1 MNNKVLQYLICTL
14 LAACTTLSIAA
25 LDVNHFAQ
33 SSRLAQGRW
42 VKVAVTQTGMYEID
56 QEQLAEMG
64 FSDPQRVK
72 VYGYGGRVLGDILSN
87 NLPDDLEQIPA
98 LHLADKICFY
108 AVGNVYM
115 NFKQGTTYPQFT
127 RQRNTYSLQGYYFL
141 TDSGEDAVLEPS
153 SAPFIDSAHT
163 TVSTSYD
170 YAFHENELRSLSFT
184 GSELL
189 GEDITQGTRTFAFQL
204 LNACTDTVYLTTR
217 IASTI
222 KRTEAGDQSSIVKG
236 QFHCYLTCDGTT
248 SEVPY
253 DQVSGNVPGTTR
265 NYSFYESGEGT
276 EIAKITSS
284 DGTGSLRYEVIE
296 TSGKGVMQVSLLDYF
311 IMTYKHH
318 NMLEG
323 QPTDQCL
330 MAYLNTSITDRVSIA
345 ANSNTQVWDVTNPNL
360 PSRME
365 VQVTDDQVNFT
376 PGEQLNPHLYVAFEP
391 SGTLLKIDSYQL
403 VENQNLHSM
412 PVPDMLIIT
421 NSTFMP
427 QAERV
432 AQLHRQVDGMDVAVV
447 DQEQVFNEFS
457 SGTPSALAYRL
468 MCKMFYDRD
477 KNKFKN
483 LLLFGHASF
492 DNRGIVTGKKNR
504 LMCYQTALSNYDD
517 NSHVIEDYFGYLN
530 DYSGMI
536 LSADTLQIAVGRI
549 PSSSPSEAK
558 SDVDKLYEYV
568 LSSNYG
574 VWRNNYCLWAEQSSG
589 SNEDRLHEKQADGIS
604 YIMENDLNMKMM
616 VDKAFV
622 GMFPKDVSESNK
634 AEEKRASTNA
644 RKHIQEMLNEGQYF
658 ATYVGHAGPN
668 TFSHSGLWRSADVT
682 ANSYANWPIM
692 TTACCDVARFDSDHQ
707 GIAEKMF
714 HQRNGGAIALFTTAR
729 QVYSNSNDYL
739 NRHFTAAMFDYNTSH
754 RMPTLGEV
762 YLATKLSYGRTSN
775 SNKLNYLLLGDPA
788 IRINYPKPLFKVT
801 KLNTTTLTAS
811 NIVTVRPLER
821 LQIVAQVM
829 NEEDTLTVNTNFNG
843 DATISIYDVK
853 RSFMEVPG
861 TGDYEGETHTAYYPQ
876 ELITRVTGKVVN
888 GVFNGS
894 VSIPRYE
901 RAKNGVC
908 TISVYAHQEGTGNMV
923 NGLNNQLKIGTYN
936 GSNIVQDNEVP
947 IIQTMFLNNAE
958 DFAASA
964 QVSSNA
970 MLYIH
975 ATDNTAFNIQQQ
987 ALGQGMTLQ
996 LDNGKTSYHL
1006 IKNHAQLSDEGRSLD
1021 IAMPLTDLTPGRH
1034 TLDFS
1039 VADICG
1045 NRSNHS
1051 IEFVVTSCNDI
1062 TIEATERS
1070 SCEQAEIDLTGFSLT
1085 EAPSVNLKVTNIK
1098 GELVWT
1104 QNVNSFPYTW
1114 NLTDMRG
1121 ERVKPG
1127 LYKIH
1132 GNYENE
1138 EGYGGTNIVNFVV
1151 LNPLNN

>member
-1 MNNKVLQYLICTL
+1 MNNKVFRYLICTL
-14 LAACTTLSIAA
+14 LVACTTLSAA
-25 LDVNHFAQ
+25 SLNANHFTQ

-56 QEQLAEMG
+56 KEQLAEMG
-64 FSDPQRVK
+64 FPNPQRVK
-72 VYGYGGRVLGDILSN
+72 VYGYGGTILGDVLN
-87 NLPDDLEQIPA
+87 NSLPDDLQQIPV
-98 LHLADKICFY
+98 LHLTDKICFY

-115 NFKQGTTYPQFT
+115 NFKQGSDYPQFT
-127 RQRNTYSLQGYYFL
+127 RQRNTYSLQGYYFI
-141 TDSGEDAVLEPS
+141 TDSGDDPILEPS
-153 SAPFIDSAHT
+153 SMPFLSAAST
-163 TVSTSYD
+163 PISTSYD
-170 YAFHENELRSLSFT
+170 YILHERELRSLSFT

-204 LNACTDTVYLTTR
+204 INASSDTTYLTSR

-222 KRTEAGDQSSIVKG
+222 KRISADDQTSLIKG
-236 QFHCYLTCDGTT
+236 QFHCYLTSAGTT

-253 DQVSGNVPGTTR
+253 DAVSGNVPGTTKS
-265 NYSFYESGEGT
+265 YSFYESGEGT
-276 EIAKITSS
+276 AVAIVPSS
-284 DGTGSLRYEVIE
+284 DGNGSLRYEVIE
-296 TSGKGVMQVSLLDYF
+296 TTGKGVMQVSLLDYF

-318 NMLEG
+318 NILEG
-323 QPTDQCL
+323 QPADQCL
-330 MAYLNTSITDRVSIA
+330 MAYLETSISDCVSIVA
-345 ANSNTQVWDVTNPNL
+345 DDDTQVWDVTDPNQ
-360 PSRME
+360 PSSME
-365 VQVTDDQVNFT
+365 VQAANNLVNFT
-376 PGEQLNPHLYVAFEP
+376 PGDHSNPRQYVAFQP

-403 VENQNLHSM
+403 VESQNLHSM

-432 AQLHRQVDGMDVAVV
+432 AQLHRLVDGMEVAVV

-468 MCKMFYDRD
+468 LCKMFYDRD

-504 LMCYQTALSNYDD
+504 LMCYQTAVSNYDD
-517 NSHVIEDYFGYLN
+517 NSHVIEDYFGFLN
-530 DYSGMI
+530 DYSGQL
-536 LSADTLQIAVGRI
+536 LSSDTLQIAVGRI
-549 PSSSPSEAK
+549 PSSSISEAK

-568 LSSNYG
+568 LSSDYG
-574 VWRNNYCLWAEQSSG
+574 VWRNNYSLWAEQSSG
-589 SNEDRLHEKQADGIS
+589 SNEDRLHEKQADGIN
-604 YIMENDLNMKMM
+604 YIMENDLNVEMM

-622 GMFPKDVSESNK
+622 GMFPKEVSEANK
-634 AEEKRASTNA
+634 AEEKRSSTTA

-668 TFSHSGLWRSADVT
+668 SFTRSGLWRSADVS
-682 ANSYANWPIM
+682 ANSYSNWPIM

-707 GIAEKMF
+707 GIAERMF

-729 QVYSNSNDYL
+729 QVYSNSNDFL
-739 NRHFTAAMFDYNTSH
+739 NRHFTKAMFSYNTTH

-762 YLATKLSYGRTSN
+762 YRSAKLAYGRTSN
-775 SNKLNYLLLGDPA
+775 SNKLNYFLLGDPA

-801 KLNTTTLTAS
+801 KLNNTTLTS
-811 NIVTVRPLER
+811 SSVITVRPLQR

-829 NEEDTLTVNTNFNG
+829 NEDDMSTVNTNFNG

-853 RSFMEVPG
+853 RTFMEVPG

-876 ELITRVTGKVVN
+876 ELIARVTGKVVN
-888 GVFNGS
+888 GVYNGS
-894 VSIPRYE
+894 IIIPRYE

-908 TISVYAHQEGTGNMV
+908 TISVYAHQEGTDQMV
-923 NGLNNQLKIGTYN
+923 NGLNSQLKIGTYN
-936 GSNIVQDNEVP
+936 GSNIVQDTQAP
-947 IIQTMFLNNAE
+947 IIETMYLNNAE

-964 QVSSNA
+964 QVSSEA

-987 ALGQGMTLQ
+987 PLGQGMTLKI
-996 LDNGKTSYHL
+996 DNGKTSYHL
-1006 IKNHAQLSDEGRSLD
+1006 IKNYAQLNDEGQSLN
-1021 IAMPLTDLTPGRH
+1021 IAMPLTGLTPGRH

-1045 NRSNHS
+1045 NRSSHS

-1070 SCEQAEIDLTGFSLT
+1070 SYEHAEINLTAFSST
-1085 EAPSVNLKVTNIK
+1085 DSPSVNLKVTNIK
-1098 GELVWT
+1098 GELVWA
-1104 QNVNSFPYTW
+1104 QHVNSFPYTW

-1132 GNYENE
+1132 GSYENE